1 MAALRASFRLPE
13 SNAMC
18 NEIDWQWVEHMCW
31 AAASTVALVVVFAI
45 CTVYIISRLMR
56 TFGRTLLAGVFAI
69 AFLCIGWLYGG
80 SKTGVT
86 VRYMTGLRDNGTYG
100 TNDTTM
106 VFKWVKDGIVYVP
119 DYAAVFFRYCPTDA
133 DHDEDGGWNTL
144 GMATVGDYTATFE
157 TPDNVTNYIYEVVY
171 DYVPP
176 TPVQTNGV
184 WKYETSGGVVRTNGE
199 SFVHSPVGSRVTGD
213 GNPITP
219 IMQGETEK

>member
-1 MAALRASFRLPE
+1 MSIGIDWRALEFMFWAFSLSVALAAFAAVCLGWSVRHIMR
-13 SNAMC
+13 MC
-18 NEIDWQWVEHMCW
+18 NSSKGTRCV
-31 AAASTVALVVVFAI
+31 
-45 CTVYIISRLMR
+45 
-56 TFGRTLLAGVFAI
+56 LLALIPLA
-69 AFLCIGWLYGG
+69 LLHGG
-80 SKTGVT
+80 SKLGVT

-119 DYAAVFFRYCPTDA
+119 DYAAVFFRYCPADA
-133 DHDEDGGWNTL
+133 DHDEDGSWNTL

-171 DYVPP
+171 DYIPP

-184 WKYETSGGVVRTNGE
+184 WKYETSGGVVRTNSE
-199 SFVHSPVGSRVTGD
+199 NFVHSPVGSRVTGD

-219 IMQGETEK
+219 VMQGEAEK